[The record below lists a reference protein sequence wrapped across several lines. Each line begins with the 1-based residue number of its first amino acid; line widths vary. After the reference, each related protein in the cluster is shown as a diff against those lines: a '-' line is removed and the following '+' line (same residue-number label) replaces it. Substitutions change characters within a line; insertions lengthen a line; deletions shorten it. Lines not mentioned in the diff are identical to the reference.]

1 MTESFEIRV
10 RNHKTEAV
18 DVLVKEPLYRW
29 NNWEITQANAK
40 WTKYDSN
47 TIHFPVTVAKD
58 GEQVITYTVRY
69 TW

>member
-1 MTESFEIRV
+1 
-10 RNHKTEAV
+10 V

>member
-1 MTESFEIRV
+1 
-10 RNHKTEAV
+10 
-18 DVLVKEPLYRW
+18 LYRW
-29 NNWEITQANAK
+29 NNWEITESNQK

-47 TIHFPVTVAKD
+47 TIHFPVKVDKD

>member
-1 MTESFEIRV
+1 MTEAFEIRV
-10 RNHKTEAV
+10 RNHKDAPVE
-18 DVLVKEPLYRW
+18 VLVKEVLYRW
-29 NNWEITQANAK
+29 NNWEITQSSHK

-47 TIHFPVTVAKD
+47 TVHFPVEVEKD